1 MNETLALVL
10 LVAIVAVPA
19 VLLARSQRRLGS
31 AVRRT
36 ERLEIWASRR
46 GWRVLG
52 AAPEVLGRWQCPP
65 FTAPERDVDD
75 AVAGEYRGREATS
88 FRLETA
94 PPREVTH
101 VVTLELRA
109 AVPVAQMMT
118 DGVPAAELGTDGGA
132 WLRERSP
139 TGLSVRVER
148 GVVVGWLPGEP
159 LLTELDRYLDVLVE
173 VAETLE
179 RLAGA

>member
-1 MNETLALVL
+1 MNETLLLLL
-10 LVAIVAVPA
+10 LVAVVAVPA
-19 VLLARSQRRLGS
+19 LLLARSRRRLGS

-36 ERLEIWASRR
+36 ERLEIWASPR

-65 FTAPERDVDD
+65 FTAPEREVDD

-94 PPREVTH
+94 SPREVTH
-101 VVTLELRA
+101 VLTVELRA

-118 DGVPAAELGTDGGA
+118 DGVPADELGADGGT
-132 WLRERSP
+132 WLRGRAP
-139 TGLSVRVER
+139 TGLSLRVER

-159 LLTELDRYLDVLVE
+159 LLTELDRYLDVLVD
-173 VAETLE
+173 VAETVE
-179 RLAGA
+179 RLA

>member
-1 MNETLALVL
+1 MNETLMLLL
-10 LVAIVAVPA
+10 LVAVVAVPA
-19 VLLARSQRRLGS
+19 LLLARSRRRLGS

-36 ERLEIWASRR
+36 ERLETWAAPR

-101 VVTLELRA
+101 VLTVELHA
-109 AVPVAQMMT
+109 AVPVAQMMSG
-118 DGVPAAELGTDGGA
+118 GVPAEELGAEGGA
-132 WLRERSP
+132 WLSERAP
-139 TGLSVRVER
+139 TGLSLRVER
-148 GVVVGWLPGEP
+148 GVVLGWLPGEP
-159 LLTELDRYLDVLVE
+159 LLTELDRYLDVLVD
-173 VAETLE
+173 VAERLE
-179 RLAGA
+179 RLP

>member
-1 MNETLALVL
+1 MNETLALLL
-10 LVAIVAVPA
+10 LVAVVAVPA
-19 VLLARSQRRLGS
+19 LLLARSRRRLGS

-36 ERLEIWASRR
+36 ERLEVWAAPR

-75 AVAGEYRGREATS
+75 AVTGPHRGREASS

-94 PPREVTH
+94 AGVTH
-101 VVTLELRA
+101 VVTVELRA
-109 AVPVAQMMT
+109 SVPVAQLMT
-118 DGVPAAELGTDGGA
+118 DGVPAEELGTEGGA
-132 WLRERSP
+132 WLRDRSP
-139 TGLSVRVER
+139 SGMSVRAEQ

-159 LLTELDRYLDVLVE
+159 LLTELDRYLDVLVD
-173 VAETLE
+173 VADTLE
-179 RLAGA
+179 QLG